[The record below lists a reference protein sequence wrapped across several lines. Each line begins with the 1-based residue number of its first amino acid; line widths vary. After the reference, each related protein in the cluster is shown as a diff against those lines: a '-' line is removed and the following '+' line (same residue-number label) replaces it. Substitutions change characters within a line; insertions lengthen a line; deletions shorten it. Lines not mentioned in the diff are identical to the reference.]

1 MRKLFEDFVV
11 GQSWE
16 SASITLSEDDIIRFA
31 REYDPQPMHTD
42 PTTAAQ
48 GRFGGLIASG
58 WQVTALSMK
67 LFVES
72 GAYGE
77 TPMVGMGIDELR
89 WRKPVRPGDTLRVV
103 REVAALETSER
114 RPGYGIVKTRV
125 SVKNQDDDTVMSMI
139 SLGQVPTRAA
149 ATVNSPA

>member
-1 MRKLFEDFVV
+1 MRKFFEDFVV

-16 SASITLSEDDIIRFA
+16 SAGITLLQEDIIRFA

-42 PTTAAQ
+42 PAAAAQ

-89 WRKPVRPGDTLRVV
+89 WRKPVRPGDRLFVV
-103 REVAALETSER
+103 REVAALERSEK
-114 RPGYGIVKTRV
+114 RPGFGIVKTRV
-125 SVKNQDDDTVMSMI
+125 SVRNQDGDIVMSMI
-139 SLGQVPTRAA
+139 SLGQVPTR
-149 ATVNSPA
+149 PADEG